1 MKNKI
6 QPVIFSVILAIFLM
20 LFSNP
25 AAAYDKK
32 SVVERFTNCSC
43 GPCASINNAW
53 YNATTASLINS
64 GSISHII
71 YNVDWPSPTDPM
83 HLLNIVDNSNR
94 TSYYGVNAVPWIE
107 VNGSVVGTGSSAP
120 LTTAVTN
127 GNAEF
132 APFNIVLTPEVFSNN
147 VINVH
152 VNITR
157 DPTDITTFENTKL
170 RIALT
175 EKTVAFG
182 SPPGNNGESVFFSV
196 CRKMLPD
203 GNGFEFTVPAPGESI
218 DLDFLYNP
226 TNEFL
231 QSVNFDSIRVAAFI
245 QSDDTK
251 EVYQSAMADLQ
262 PSDNVNA
269 AFEVEENLG
278 AAPFVVDFID
288 LSTATSTS
296 SIVSWE
302 WDFNNDG
309 TIDSNDPLP
318 TWTFYDEQAYTVSL
332 TVSDGVNQHT
342 RTIENFI
349 TVLGSTS
356 SILVVNGIHYS
367 TYVAEMDDFYNNS
380 ACIGNHQVDVWDL
393 FGDQGFN
400 YSANPNIQQINL
412 LNRTIPNSILNLY
425 QKVIWIGNSYSGDLA
440 FYDPAQVLNYI
451 GQGGNFLLA
460 SRQGADFFSTELLN
474 YCGIT
479 SMTGLMDV
487 TELIALDNNLV
498 NMPALAGHSR
508 VQFATLDA
516 GSEAIAILDDNTTTN
531 WIAGFRIQKDNE
543 GGFVYIAGRPYRY
556 DNTASFQNYDYIIDN
571 WLNFNP
577 VPVELTSFAASV
589 HEGEVVLNWSTATET
604 NNHGFEIQ
612 RNLNGEFL
620 SVGFVDGYG
629 TTTEKQNYTFTDKNL
644 EVGSYTY
651 RLKQVDFDGTFE
663 YSESVEIDVLAPNVF
678 SLQQN
683 FPNPFN
689 PGTRISYSIPASD
702 FVTLKVYNALGS
714 EVTTLVNEFQQ
725 SNNYSVIFNA
735 SNLSS
740 GIYFYVLQAGT
751 YSDSKKMILIK

>member
-20 LFSNP
+20 LIGNP
-25 AAAYDKK
+25 ADAYDKK

-43 GPCASINNAW
+43 GPCATINNAW
-53 YNATTASLINS
+53 YNATTASLLDS
-64 GSISHII
+64 GAITHII

-83 HLLNIVDNSNR
+83 HLLNASDNNNR
-94 TSYYGVNAVPWIE
+94 RSYYGVNAVPDIY

-132 APFNIVLTPEVFSNN
+132 APFSIVLTPEVFSNN

-157 DPTDITTFENTKL
+157 DPTDITTFDNTKI
-170 RIALT
+170 RVALT
-175 EKTVAFG
+175 EKTVDFG
-182 SPPGNNGESVFFSV
+182 SPPGNNGESIFFSV

-203 GNGFEFTVPAPGESI
+203 GNGFEFAIPAPGESI
-218 DLDFLYNP
+218 ELDFLYNP

-245 QSDDTK
+245 QSDETN

-269 AFEVEENLG
+269 AFEVDENLG
-278 AAPFVVDFID
+278 ATPFVVDFID

-296 SIVSWE
+296 TIVSWE

-309 TIDSNDPLP
+309 TIDSNDPEP
-318 TWTFYDEQAYTVSL
+318 TWTFYDEQSYTVSL
-332 TVSDGVNQHT
+332 TVSDGTEQHT
-342 RTIENFI
+342 RTVDDFI

-356 SILVVNGIHYS
+356 NILVVNGIQYS
-367 TYVAEMDDFYNNS
+367 TYAAEMDDFYNNS
-380 ACIGNHQVDVWDL
+380 ACIGNHQVDLWDL
-393 FGDQGFN
+393 FGDQGFD
-400 YSANPNIQQINL
+400 YSANSNIQQINL
-412 LNRTIPNSILNLY
+412 LNRSIPSSILNLY

-474 YCGIT
+474 YCGIA

-498 NMPALAGHSR
+498 NVPALTGHSR

-516 GSEAIAILDDNTTTN
+516 GSEATAILDDDTTTS

-571 WLNFNP
+571 WLNFIL
-577 VPVELTSFAASV
+577 V
-589 HEGEVVLNWSTATET
+589 
-604 NNHGFEIQ
+604 
-612 RNLNGEFL
+612 
-620 SVGFVDGYG
+620 
-629 TTTEKQNYTFTDKNL
+629 
-644 EVGSYTY
+644 
-651 RLKQVDFDGTFE
+651 
-663 YSESVEIDVLAPNVF
+663 SVEDESKSGIVKSYQLM
-678 SLQQN
+678 QN

-689 PGTRISYSIPASD
+689 PSTIISYSIPNPG
-702 FVTLKVYNALGS
+702 FVTLKVYDMLGK
-714 EVTTLVNEFQQ
+714 EVQTLVNEFQ
-725 SNNYSVIFNA
+725 SAKTYTVSFDA
-735 SNLSS
+735 SDLSS
-740 GIYFYVLQAGT
+740 GVYLYKLQAGDFL
-751 YSDSKKMILIK
+751 DSRKMILIK